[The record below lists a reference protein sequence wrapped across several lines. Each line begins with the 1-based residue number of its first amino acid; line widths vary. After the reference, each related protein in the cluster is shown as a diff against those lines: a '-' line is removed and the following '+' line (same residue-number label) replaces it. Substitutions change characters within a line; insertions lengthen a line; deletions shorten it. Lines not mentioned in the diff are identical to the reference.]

1 MAVIN
6 SEGSIIAACPGCDGA
21 RSTFEWTKG
30 SQPHGALRLPF
41 QHPNWKTCFLDYRLF
56 RCAGCGLG
64 GLGTI
69 IYGGATYPG
78 EYRELR
84 AFFPDVRERLPLP
97 KATPPGIVAEF
108 REAEHCQEADC
119 LRAAAGMLRSVLDK
133 TLRASG
139 YKTKPGT
146 RLEQEIDDAAN
157 DRVITETRRKR
168 AHEEVR
174 VLGNDVLHD
183 EWHEI
188 PEEDVEAAKHY
199 MQRILEDFYD
209 DRDAVLKLLRQAKR
223 VPAEDVPLQPT
234 PQPGPEVA

>member
-21 RSTFEWTKG
+21 RSTFEWRKG
-30 SQPHGALRLPF
+30 SQPYGALTLSTE
-41 QHPNWKTCFLDYRLF
+41 HPQWKNCFLDYRLF
-56 RCAGCGLG
+56 RCAGCGRG

-69 IYGGATYPG
+69 VYGGANYPG
-78 EYRELR
+78 AYREVR

-108 REAEHCQEADC
+108 REAEQCQEAHC
-119 LRAAAGMLRSVLDK
+119 LRAAAGMFRSVLDK
-133 TLRASG
+133 TLRASA

-146 RLEQEIDDAAN
+146 HLEQEIDDAAN

-168 AHEEVR
+168 AHEELR

-183 EWHEI
+183 EWREI

-209 DRDAVLKLLRQAKR
+209 DREAVLKLLRQANR
-223 VPAEDVPLQPT
+223 VAADDVPSQPT
-234 PQPGPEVA
+234 AQPGPEDA